1 MKNLV
6 LAAALAVSLPTISI
20 ADTIQI
26 QSSAL
31 AGSWEYEFY
40 GEWSQK
46 FNDLT
51 GPDGAKIEILPFNAV
66 VPFAEVMDATVAGLL
81 GGDMNA
87 VAYYTGREPAFALL
101 GDLIGAYNTPDQATV
116 FCHHGGGKELLQK
129 AYDQVQPNQLVVVG
143 CGAFSSEGLVINKP
157 VHGPQDLAGMKLRAP
172 AGIAGELFTR
182 FGAAP
187 VSIPWGEI
195 ADAIDKGTID
205 GADAS
210 SYSTN
215 SGQGFHKASGHALYP
230 GVHSMAVIQLT
241 LSKAA
246 YDSLSNTEKTLLDMW
261 YWGLMSDMTNL
272 SELRDKEAVAKDLK
286 DGIVVIDWSAEA
298 RTELREMAA
307 KIWPDFGAQSPLAQ
321 EVLDAQMAYLKQLG
335 LL

>member
-1 MKNLV
+1 MKNLI
-6 LAAALAVSLPTISI
+6 LAAALAVGLPAVAT

-40 GEWSQK
+40 GDWAAK
-46 FNDLT
+46 FNELT
-51 GPDGAKIEILPFNAV
+51 GPDGTRIEILPFNAV

-87 VAYYTGREPAFALL
+87 VVYYTGREPAFALL

-116 FCHHGGGKELLQK
+116 FCQHGGGRELLQK
-129 AYDQVQPNQLVVVG
+129 AYDSVHPDQLVVIG
-143 CGAFSSEGLVINKP
+143 CGAFSSEGLVVNRP
-157 VHGPQDLAGMKLRAP
+157 VHGPADLAGMKLRAP
-172 AGIAGELFTR
+172 AGIAGELFSR

-215 SGQGFHKASGHALYP
+215 SGQGFHEASGHALYP

-241 LSKAA
+241 VGRAA
-246 YDSLSNTEKTLLDMW
+246 YEAMSDTERTLIDVW
-261 YWGLMSDMTNL
+261 YKALMSDMTNL
-272 SELRDKEAVAKDLK
+272 SEIRDKQAVAKDLEE
-286 DGIVVIDWSAEA
+286 GIVVIDWSADA
-298 RTELREMAA
+298 RRELREKAA
-307 KIWPDFGAQSPLAQ
+307 EIWPDFGAQSPLAQ
-321 EVLDAQMAYLKQLG
+321 EVLDAQMDYLRQIG

>member
-1 MKNLV
+1 MKKLA
-6 LAAALAVSLPTISI
+6 LAAAFAAGLPI
-20 ADTIQI
+20 AAQAETIQI

-40 GEWSQK
+40 GEWASK
-46 FNDLT
+46 FNEMT
-51 GPDGAKIEILPFNAV
+51 GADGTQIEILPFNAV
-66 VPFAEVMDATVAGLL
+66 VPFGEVMDATVAGLL

-87 VAYYTGREPAFALL
+87 VVYYTGREPAFALL

-116 FCHHGGGKELLQK
+116 FCQHGGGKELLQK
-129 AYDQVQPNQLVVVG
+129 AYDQVHPNQLVVIG
-143 CGAFSSEGLVINKP
+143 CGAFSSEGLVVNKP
-157 VHGPQDLAGMKLRAP
+157 VNAPSDLSGMKLRAP
-172 AGIAGELFTR
+172 AGIAGELFSR

-215 SGQGFHKASGHALYP
+215 SGQGFHEASGHALYP
-230 GVHSMAVIQLT
+230 GIHSMAVIQLT
-241 LSKAA
+241 VSKAS
-246 YDSLSNTEKTLLDMW
+246 YDAMSDVEKTLIDVW
-261 YWGLMSDMTNL
+261 YKALMSDMTNL
-272 SELRDKEAVAKDLK
+272 SEIRDKEALAKDLEE
-286 DGIVVIDWSAEA
+286 GIVVIDWSAEA
-298 RTELREMAA
+298 RRELREKAA
-307 KIWPDFGAQSPLAQ
+307 EIWPDFGAQSPLAQ
-321 EVLDAQMAYLKQLG
+321 EVLDAQVTYLKSIG